1 MEAQSQTQSLSECNQ
16 CGKKFQRKAHLLRH
30 QQQHSGVRPFSCIF
44 CTKTFKRSDVL
55 RDHFSRCEL
64 RGSAAIPDSL
74 ERGRKRHACNECSRL
89 KVKCDNEVPCRKCK
103 EFGRRCIKTW
113 GTNSASSIKTSA
125 SPETPAP
132 RSLTPPSATPEPTSD
147 RNSIG
152 FLLNFPNEAE
162 FMREFPKAST
172 GSSPKERTA
181 EYTSLV
187 PHNAIQPWATGDMM
201 NQNMASFGYTSSM
214 DVDQNLAFLHNL
226 EFDTFERQ
234 THGWQFPQDNLI
246 PWSPDGMFNDRNVLE
261 QRAYDIREKLRYAA
275 SSMVGPNAISKEVLE
290 AIEIITA
297 DTIAAYIKLYFK
309 HWHHHA
315 PMVHEAT
322 FNPCT
327 AALPLVLS
335 VMSLGAKYSKQADEV
350 AKGKLLLDIIETYI
364 YSINGFNDEF
374 DLPGRTYAERT
385 KNLSQEWL
393 QYQLEEFQGAYLIVV
408 VQYWTGNEIA
418 RTRVRQQRFAK
429 LISIYRYLELN
440 IAQHS
445 PGFVIKDQSSFRDW
459 IRKESYIRTATVM
472 MMLDNAFAIFNNLT
486 PRLQWA
492 EIDLP
497 FPSNEGYF
505 KAAKFEDLKDHAGF
519 PISKIKIKDA
529 FLLLFSPMENA
540 KEDLMPLCNRNL
552 TALDM
557 QMLIHILYVHTWTST
572 FCNPLVHLP
581 STSIPSIVA
590 PFKLAIQNW
599 KFVWDDIKSAV
610 DADEWNRLGFERTA
624 ETYYTAVRSILEV
637 FESRNGKFPP
647 FPSDCEKGA
656 HMKRLLS
663 F

>member
-30 QQQHSGVRPFSCIF
+30 QQQHSGIRPFSCIF

-74 ERGRKRHACNECSRL
+74 ERGRKRHACDECSRL

-103 EFGRRCIKTW
+103 EFGRRCVKTW
-113 GTNSASSIKTSA
+113 GNNSASSIKTSA

-132 RSLTPPSATPEPTSD
+132 RTLTPPSTTPEPTSD

-162 FMREFPKAST
+162 FMRQFPKAST

-181 EYTSLV
+181 EYTSLL
-187 PHNAIQPWATGDMM
+187 PQSTIQPWATGDMM
-201 NQNMASFGYTSSM
+201 NQNIVNFGYTSNM
-214 DVDQNLAFLHNL
+214 EVDPNLSFLHNL

-234 THGWQFPQDNLI
+234 THGWQFPPDNLI

-261 QRAYDIREKLRYAA
+261 RRAYDIREKLRYAA
-275 SSMVGPNAISKEVLE
+275 SSM
-290 AIEIITA
+290 
-297 DTIAAYIKLYFK
+297 
-309 HWHHHA
+309 
-315 PMVHEAT
+315 
-322 FNPCT
+322 
-327 AALPLVLS
+327 
-335 VMSLGAKYSKQADEV
+335 YSKQADEIV
-350 AKGKLLLDIIETYI
+350 KGKLLLDIMETYI

-429 LISIYRYLELN
+429 LIAIYRYLELN
-440 IAQHS
+440 IVQHS
-445 PGFVIKDQSSFRDW
+445 AGFVIKDQSSFRDW

-505 KAAKFEDLKDHAGF
+505 KATKFEDLKDHAGF
-519 PISKIKIKDA
+519 PIPKIKIKDA
-529 FLLLFSPMENA
+529 FLLLFSPMESA

-557 QMLIHILYVHTWTST
+557 QMLIHILYVHIWNST

-581 STSIPSIVA
+581 STSIPVIVA
-590 PFKLAIQNW
+590 PFKLAMQNW

-624 ETYYTAVRSILEV
+624 ETYYSAVRSILEV